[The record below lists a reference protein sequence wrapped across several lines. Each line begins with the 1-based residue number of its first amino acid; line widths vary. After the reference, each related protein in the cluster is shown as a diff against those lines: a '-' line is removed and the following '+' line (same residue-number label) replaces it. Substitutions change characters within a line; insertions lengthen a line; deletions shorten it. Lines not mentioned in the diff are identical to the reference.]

1 MKDGEKIMLNISRYK
16 DLIAY
21 VALEK
26 ITKEEK
32 ELNDKVRI
40 TIKVIKLLLDLND
53 FELIE
58 RIQIKDKKTSK
69 IFR

>member
-1 MKDGEKIMLNISRYK
+1 MLNISRYK